1 MVESVCKT
9 SVRKGRLILKRFFIA
24 LLAVLTVSTLVS
36 CRNNDG
42 SVSGDDASNSNE
54 TVYTENGETVKD
66 DNYYFSDLSPERYDG
81 YDFRILVRKT
91 QTGTQ
96 YFEEPQEDIVDNAIY
111 ERNKAVENRYG
122 ISISIHE
129 SSSHDYDT
137 SALNSIL
144 AGDDAYDIIFP
155 HSRAAFTYA
164 VQGACLN
171 YNEISTIHLDKPW
184 WSQDIVDSCNI
195 NGRLFVLDGD
205 ISTSSLNAA
214 MCMLFNKRIFDELGF
229 DYPYETVKDG
239 DWTFDEF
246 AYYAKKGGAD
256 LNGDGVMTPEDDQF
270 GFGAGGSWSAPI
282 NILYTGG
289 QKIYSK
295 TDDGLLE
302 LSLYSNKTVDIY
314 DEYFSLMKNDSCAS
328 IGVTP
333 FSEGRVMILAGSLA
347 DVKTCRSMD
356 DEFGVIPYPKFADD
370 DEYATVTN
378 GGAPLL
384 IIPITVSDA
393 ERTGA
398 ITEALCAYGSKLVIP
413 AFYDRALKTKYSRDD
428 ESEEMIDL
436 IKNSIIFDVGYLAGG
451 PLNSTG
457 YELANSTNQDF
468 SSYYASRK
476 ESALDSLET
485 FLEDYGGIE

>member
-1 MVESVCKT
+1 MIVLK
-9 SVRKGRLILKRFFIA
+9 KILASLLATVA
-24 LLAVLTVSTLVS
+24 LLSFSA
-36 CRNNDG
+36 CKNDAEEKKPAG
-42 SVSGDDASNSNE
+42 SSQSGSGEITYD
-54 TVYTENGETVKD
+54 ENGEAVKD
-66 DNYYFSDLSPERYDG
+66 DSYYFSDLSTERYDG
-81 YDFRILVRKT
+81 YNFRILVRQT

-111 ERNKAVENRYG
+111 ERNKAVENKYG
-122 ISISIHE
+122 ITISIHE
-129 SSSHDYDT
+129 SASNNYDT

-155 HSRAAFTYA
+155 HSRAAFSYA

-171 YNEISTIHLDKPW
+171 LNEIDSLHLDKPW
-184 WSQDIVDSCNI
+184 WSQDIIDSCNI

-205 ISTSSLNAA
+205 ISTSSLNSA

-229 DYPYETVKDG
+229 DYPYEAVRDG

-256 LNGDGVMTPEDDQF
+256 IDGDGVLTDSDDSADRF
-270 GFGAGGSWSAPI
+270 GFGASGGWSAPI

-289 QKIYSK
+289 QKIYDK

-302 LSLYSNKTVDIY
+302 LTLYSNKTVDIY
-314 DEYFSLMKNDSCAS
+314 DEYFSLMKNDACSPKL
-328 IGVTP
+328 GVTP
-333 FSEGRVMILAGSLA
+333 FTQGRLMLFAGSLG

-356 DEFGVIPYPKFADD
+356 DEFGVIPYPKFTEE

-384 IIPITVSDA
+384 IIPITVPDA

-413 AFYDRALKTKYSRDD
+413 AYYDRALKTKYSRDD
-428 ESEEMIDL
+428 DSEEMLDI
-436 IKNSIIFDVGYLAGG
+436 IKNSIIFDVGYLSGG
-451 PLNSTG
+451 PLQSTG

-468 SSYYASRK
+468 ASYYAARK
-476 ESALDSLET
+476 DSAQKSLET